1 MTSSQAS
8 KSGQGGES
16 SALARNFESILV
28 AAVGVGVQYLHSEM
42 GDQLK
47 LPPPHANKPYNTWEE
62 FYPFYLSEHSDQ
74 TCKRLHFAGTSIICL
89 LLLRFPSLALAM
101 AAAGS
106 VFPLFQHMEYGIA
119 EAALVLP
126 LFLYLAYR
134 STGSLPLALMVPLCG
149 YFFAWLGHFGFEH
162 NKPATFIYP
171 TYSLM
176 SDFRMFGDMAWSAVN
191 NGAATDLGV
200 HI

>member
-1 MTSSQAS
+1 M
-8 KSGQGGES
+8 
-16 SALARNFESILV
+16 
-28 AAVGVGVQYLHSEM
+28 
-42 GDQLK
+42 
-47 LPPPHANKPYNTWEE
+47 
-62 FYPFYLSEHSDQ
+62 
-74 TCKRLHFAGTSIICL
+74 
-89 LLLRFPSLALAM
+89 
-101 AAAGS
+101 
-106 VFPLFQHMEYGIA
+106 FPLFQHMEYGIA